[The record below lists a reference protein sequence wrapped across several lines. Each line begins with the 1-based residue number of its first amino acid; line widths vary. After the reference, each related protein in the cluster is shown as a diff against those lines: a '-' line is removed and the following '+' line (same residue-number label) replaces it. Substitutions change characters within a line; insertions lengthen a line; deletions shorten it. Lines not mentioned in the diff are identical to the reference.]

1 MIKLY
6 TDGAYDPHSGLAAV
20 GALIV
25 VDGTQMQFKTKVN
38 ATNNHQAEFLAAHFG
53 FNALQELTLPDQPI
67 LFYSD
72 SRIVIDSLNKEY
84 SKHYVEELSQLL
96 QLEDQ
101 YAVVVNQWIAD
112 RQNEGAHRL
121 ALQALRKS

>member
-6 TDGAYDPHSGLAAV
+6 TDGAYDPHTYSAAV

-25 VDGTQMQFKTKVN
+25 IAGNQLQFKAKIQ
-38 ATNNHQAEFLAAHFG
+38 ATNNHQAEFLAAIFG
-53 FNALQELTLPDQPI
+53 FNTLQELTLPDQPI

-84 SKHYVEELSQLL
+84 SKHYAEELTQLL

-112 RQNEGAHRL
+112 RQNEGAHHL
-121 ALQALRKS
+121 ALQALRES